1 MSIKLTKSFSLPK
14 LKADGSNWILF
25 QESLE
30 LETASHNLEKHIDGT
45 GTAPITPPPVA
56 GPPTADEQQAID
68 NYAGAF
74 DKWSAG
80 EATIRK
86 GLAEALPP
94 ALYLI
99 VQKEVTAKL
108 VWDAVVNHHQHKAQL
123 IIVELRQKLQ
133 NEKCDEK
140 GDIRAHL
147 SKL

>member
-1 MSIKLTKSFSLPK
+1 MWIKLTKSFCLPK
-14 LKADGSNWILF
+14 LKADGSDWILF
-25 QESLE
+25 QDSLE
-30 LETASHNLEKHIDGT
+30 LEAASHNLEKHIDGT
-45 GTAPITPPPVA
+45 GTPPIPPPATDV
-56 GPPTADEQQAID
+56 PTADELQAIED
-68 NYAGAF
+68 YAQAF

-108 VWDAVVNHHQHKAQL
+108 VWDAVVNHHQHKVQL
-123 IIVELRQKLQ
+123 IIVELCRKLQ

-140 GDIRAHL
+140 EDIRAHL